1 MKVIERKP
9 IAVSRA
15 RCPWCLSL
23 IEYTRRDTID
33 RNADNP
39 WGTVVCP
46 VCGERFPARRCHYYK
61 VDIVEAEGE

>member
-23 IEYTRRDTID
+23 LEYTRRDTID
-33 RNADNP
+33 RNSDNP
-39 WGTVVCP
+39 WGLIFDINEIEIDVYD
-46 VCGERFPARRCHYYK
+46 RFSTIMIEEP
-61 VDIVEAEGE
+61 IEP